1 MNNRVRLVRDKLH
14 LTQSEFGEKL
24 GVSRDVIS
32 NIELNRVNLKELFID
47 HLCLVYRINKDWLV
61 SGNGDMFL
69 PSNNDY
75 ELRKIMNNILKE
87 NDEFMKDIIFAF
99 YSLTT
104 EERKAI
110 LTIINRFISFQKE

>member
-1 MNNRVRLVRDKLH
+1 MRYRLKFIRNKLK
-14 LTQSEFGEKL
+14 LTQTEFGERL
-24 GVSRDVIS
+24 GVSRNVINNLES
-32 NIELNRVNLKELFID
+32 GRVEMKELFIN
-47 HLCLVYRINKDWLV
+47 HLCSVFKINKEWLLTG
-61 SGNGDMFL
+61 SGDMFL
-69 PSNNDY
+69 IIDNDS
-75 ELRKIMNNILKE
+75 ELESIMQKILNE